1 MATKLRVPSN
11 LVGVICFILCARV
24 ALALLPSKIGR
35 VSVLSP
41 HFRKGMHNKQAN
53 VILGVLLPNNKSKL
67 YSSIT
72 DETAQTARVDNRIQ
86 NNTISQQYANA
97 ISTHIQN
104 ALQSAKK
111 SLNNDGDISIQS
123 KHMEYAEQVLIQWVE
138 QYRGQS
144 SSSSSSSSDNDGG
157 LIHTEEQRQLIDQ
170 VPDANVFSSVIEGL
184 LSLPSSFSAATIEER
199 VDNSDAINSSLSLL
213 QDITESENKVQQN
226 NNNNNNMHRSE
237 KNKSDRA
244 TQVLDLMES
253 FHEPP
258 GALYDAIISS
268 HCEDAL
274 HCLSSLTKE
283 KDIEQEG
290 TDWTAEDDDDESR
303 RNNSNDSPYSQRAWK
318 SAKLGLQLLNRAEDL
333 YHEMGQNPS
342 QLPSVS
348 SYVSVM
354 DVWKALAMSIEGV
367 DEKKKLDEVLEVVR
381 HVRNR
386 RLKVYTLD
394 QDTNDAGNTNHDN
407 KSGFGILP
415 AEVLTMPVQEVL
427 LYATSILRES
437 EPWYKLWIDD
447 YNKIGTWHF
456 NQLIFDLAK
465 YPQTFS
471 GPLAN
476 DLLEYM
482 MYMVKKTS
490 PPPSKQRKKKKQQ
503 QQQMTNTNV
512 PKPNVKTINGVLKAW
527 MVTTN
532 HSDVARRAE
541 AVLAKLA
548 TWQAQGIL
556 WGVSADTVS
565 YNTCMNIWKNSKVP
579 GSAQRAQEILSLME
593 DESTLIQPD
602 VISYSTSIGAWAECS
617 SRDPSAGRR
626 AEEILLRMYNRTK
639 DALEDE
645 SIVAPRPTTR
655 CFNAVFLAYANGK
668 QKGGGKRAL
677 ELLRF
682 MERLNS
688 EGYANL
694 SPDTYT
700 FNIVMKVSTT
710 VLRLNF

>member
-1 MATKLRVPSN
+1 MATKLRLRVPFKS
-11 LVGVICFILCARV
+11 VVICIILCAHV
-24 ALALLPSKIGR
+24 ALALQPSKI
-35 VSVLSP
+35 SILSP
-41 HFRKGMHNKQAN
+41 RLGNKGMYNKQA
-53 VILGVLLPNNKSKL
+53 ILGYALLPNYKSEL

-72 DETAQTARVDNRIQ
+72 ETENEEITQKARVDNRIQ
-86 NNTISQQYANA
+86 NNISQQYANA
-97 ISTHIQN
+97 ISTHLEN
-104 ALQSAKK
+104 ALQSKKSKK
-111 SLNNDGDISIQS
+111 SLNNDDGDISIQS

-138 QYRGQS
+138 QYRGGQS
-144 SSSSSSSSDNDGG
+144 SSSSNENDGG
-157 LIHTEEQRQLIDQ
+157 LIRNEEQRQLDQ
-170 VPDANVFSSVIEGL
+170 VPPDAHVFSSVIEGL
-184 LSLPSSFSAATIEER
+184 LALPSSFSVATIEEKN
-199 VDNSDAINSSLSLL
+199 DNRDDINSSLSLL
-213 QDITESENKVQQN
+213 QDITESVQQKKTKK
-226 NNNNNNMHRSE
+226 NMHRSE

-244 TQVLDLMES
+244 TQILDLMES

-258 GALYDAIISS
+258 GALYDAIIAS
-268 HCEDAL
+268 HGEDAL
-274 HCLSSLTKE
+274 HCLSCLTRE
-283 KDIEQEG
+283 NDIEQER
-290 TDWTAEDDDDESR
+290 TDWKEDGDESNR
-303 RNNSNDSPYSQRAWK
+303 KNSNDSPYSQQAWK

-394 QDTNDAGNTNHDN
+394 QDNNDAGNTNHDN
-407 KSGFGILP
+407 KSGFTILP
-415 AEVLTMPVQEVL
+415 EEVLTMPVQEVL
-427 LYATSILRES
+427 LYATSILRGS
-437 EPWYKLWIDD
+437 EPWYKLWIEDT
-447 YNKIGTWHF
+447 NKIGTWHF

-465 YPQTFS
+465 YPQSFS

-482 MYMVKKTS
+482 MYMVKNAS

-503 QQQMTNTNV
+503 QQQQATHNINV

-541 AVLAKLA
+541 AVLARLA
-548 TWQAQGIL
+548 IWQSQGIL
-556 WGVSADTVS
+556 WGVSANTIS

-626 AEEILLRMYNRTK
+626 AEEILLRMYNRTR
-639 DALEDE
+639 DALGDE

-700 FNIVMKVSTT
+700 FNIVMKVSTHFVWT
-710 VLRLNF
+710 